1 MIPKSEHFVSIIVN
15 CYNGE
20 KYLTDCLQSIVNQ
33 TYKNWE
39 LIFWDVSSS
48 NKCLKIVESFKE
60 EKINYYNTGKKKN
73 LYASRNDAIKKS
85 NGDILA
91 FLDCDDWW
99 EPEKLEKQISYF
111 KDEHVSMVYSNYYE
125 HYEKSSY
132 VRKISDKKI
141 YSGFIQDKIIYD
153 YHIGILT
160 TLIRK
165 KIFNDLGGYNNFFHI
180 IGDFEFNVRLSEKNK
195 IIGLKEPLAHYRI
208 HNENVSKDLDK
219 EILELEECLK
229 IFVNF
234 GFKNKSKFE
243 SYLNF
248 KKCYNSIKKKRLNL
262 IIKYFLKID
271 FSLLKLK
278 IVFIFF
284 KNYLGV

>member
-1 MIPKSEHFVSIIVN
+1 MISKSEHLVSIIVN

-20 KYLTDCLQSIVNQ
+20 KYLIDCLQSIVNQ

-39 LIFWDVSSS
+39 IIFWDVSSS
-48 NKCLKIVESFKE
+48 NKCLAIVESFKE
-60 EKINYYNTGKKKN
+60 KKIKYYNIGKKKN
-73 LYASRNDAIKKS
+73 LYASRNDAIKRS

-99 EPEKLEKQISYF
+99 EPKKLEKQISYF
-111 KDEHVSMVYSNYYE
+111 KDDSVSLVYSNYYE
-125 HYEKSSY
+125 HNEKSRK

-141 YSGFIQDKIIYD
+141 YSGFIQNKIIHD

-165 KIFNDLGGYNNFFHI
+165 KTFNDLGGYNNFFHI
-180 IGDFEFNVRLSEKNK
+180 VGDFEFNIRLSEKNK
-195 IIGLKEPLAHYRI
+195 IIGLKESLAHYRV
-208 HNENVSKDLDK
+208 HNENISRDLDK
-219 EILELEECLK
+219 EIFELEECLK
-229 IFVNF
+229 IFKHLRFEN
-234 GFKNKSKFE
+234 NLKFE
-243 SYLNF
+243 SYLYF
-248 KKCYNSIKKKRLNL
+248 KKCQNSIKKKKFNL

-271 FSLLKLK
+271 FSIYK
-278 IVFIFF
+278 IKIIFIFL